1 MWGCGE
7 GGVPLLKIKLEAET
21 LGLGR
26 VWTSGLGGGK
36 APPNQPATFP
46 RNCGLRCWAEPAAGA
61 AK

>member
-1 MWGCGE
+1 MEG

-36 APPNQPATFP
+36 PLPNNLLLFP
-46 RNCGLRCWAEPAAGA
+46 ETAAFIVGLTQQLGW
-61 AK
+61 